1 MESIKTVKVTSRRS
15 TKIKDDFFTKEMTV
29 EADIS
34 GIKDKQKNIDKLW
47 DYVEG
52 EVDKRLA
59 QTYKDIL
66 DNK

>member
-15 TKIKDDFFTKEMTV
+15 TKIKDDFFTEEMTV
-29 EADIS
+29 EADVS
-34 GIKDKQKNIDKLW
+34 GIKDKQKHIDKLW

-66 DNK
+66 DKK